1 MWVAVKLGY
10 PAINQALECRCSGTF
25 RLASYSEERMT
36 ATIAANLDCLERTLR
51 WNVEHRLMFF
61 RITSNLIPFASHPV
75 SAGYDWRERFAPRL
89 AEIGA
94 YVREQGFRIS
104 LHPGQFVVL
113 TSPNP
118 ATVASS
124 IAELEYHA
132 SLLEGLGLDRSH
144 KFQIH
149 LGGVFGDRTAS
160 LNTFA
165 TRYAELSQR
174 VRDRLVIE
182 NDERAASLADC
193 LVLHRVCGIPVLF
206 DTFHH
211 TIRNEGET
219 PLKAL
224 DAAMA
229 TWAPEDGVPMVDY
242 STQDE
247 DKKPGAHTETLDV
260 EHFRSFA
267 KRIKQR
273 EIDVM
278 LEIKNKEASAM
289 QARVVLDELS
299 LRAARSTA

>member
-1 MWVAVKLGY
+1 MKLGY

-36 ATIAANLDCLERTLR
+36 ATITGNLDCLERTLR
-51 WNVEHRLMFF
+51 WNVDHRLLFF

-75 SAGYDWRERFAPRL
+75 SAGYDWRSRFAARL
-89 AEIGA
+89 ADIGA
-94 YVREQGFRIS
+94 YCRRNDLRIS

-113 TSPNP
+113 TSQNP
-118 ATVASS
+118 ATVTSS

-132 SLLEGLGLDRSH
+132 ALLDALGLDRSH

-149 LGGVFGDRTAS
+149 LGGVFGDRAAS

-165 TRYAELSQR
+165 ARYAELPEP

-182 NDERAASLADC
+182 NDERGASLADC
-193 LVLHRVCGIPVLF
+193 LALHSACGIPVLF

-224 DAAMA
+224 DLAMS
-229 TWAPEDGVPMVDY
+229 TWGPQDGVPMVDY

-247 DKKPGAHTETLDV
+247 DKRPGAHTETLDV
-260 EHFRSFA
+260 EHFRSFV
-267 KRIKQR
+267 KRLRQR
-273 EIDVM
+273 DVDVM

-289 QARVVLDELS
+289 QARVVLDEL
-299 LRAARSTA
+299 LLGAARSPA